1 MNEGMNEK
9 MKQRMIELI
18 LKDVCQL
25 SAQQCKAQDFSGN
38 PTVKNLPAKAGD
50 MGSIPGPGRSP
61 HTIEQL
67 SPCTTTTEAAH

>member
-1 MNEGMNEK
+1 MNEK
-9 MKQRMIELI
+9 MKLGLNKLI

-38 PTVKNLPAKAGD
+38 PTVKNPPAKAGD

-61 HTIEQL
+61 HAMEQL
-67 SPCTTTTEAAH
+67 RPCTTTTEAEH